1 MRKTTLFVVV
11 GVIVA
16 VLALAACGGGGASQ
30 APASGAAGAAG
41 DAAAGKALFAQ
52 SVIGSNPGCITCHSL
67 EAGKTLVGPSM
78 AGIAGRAGSTVSGQS
93 AEQYLRQS
101 ITEPD
106 AYVVKGFTKGLMPKP
121 AINDKQASDLVAYM
135 LTLK

>member
-1 MRKTTLFVVV
+1 MRKVSVFGVV
-11 GVIVA
+11 GV
-16 VLALAACGGGGASQ
+16 LAALLILAACGGGASQ
-30 APASGAAGAAG
+30 APTSGSAGG

-52 SVIGSNPGCITCHSL
+52 SVIGANPGCITCHSL

-78 AGIAGRAGSTVSGQS
+78 AGIASRAGSTVSGQS

-101 ITEPD
+101 IVEPD
-106 AYVVKGFTKGLMPKP
+106 AYVVKGFAKGLMPKP
-121 AINDKQASDLVAYM
+121 TLTEQQIGDLIAYM